1 MIMLYKMLSL
11 IPTSS
16 VGCNHRLNKL
26 NHKKCVG
33 HMHDS
38 GRYSQIYAEFS
49 SKINII
55 QSAKETK
62 ICLSNILSET
72 SICTRD
78 KFMSVQQKVDGLVVT
93 VYQPE

>member
-1 MIMLYKMLSL
+1 MW
-11 IPTSS
+11 PTFA
-16 VGCNHRLNKL
+16 
-26 NHKKCVG
+26 
-33 HMHDS
+33 HDS